1 MKIVI
6 TENKIFDT
14 IYKYIDK
21 YFNPNEIDWVYGEND
36 EADWQENPEN
46 EHFLI
51 FYEGYYLDEYESNV
65 FFHYFDEDYYD
76 SESSINSSPV
86 LEVLGE
92 YAKHL
97 DTIFGNHWVEPMKKW
112 FQDKFN
118 LPVNTVSTYYDDNE
132 D

>member
-1 MKIVI
+1 MKILI
-6 TENKIFDT
+6 KENKIFDT

-65 FFHYFDEDYYD
+65 FFHYFDADYYD
-76 SESSINSSPV
+76 SPSSIDSAPV

-97 DTIFGNHWVEPMKKW
+97 ETMFGNHWEEPMKKW
-112 FQDKFN
+112 FQDNFK
-118 LPVNTVSTYYDDNE
+118 LPVKTISTYYDYEN
-132 D
+132 

>member
-1 MKIVI
+1 MKVLI

-36 EADWQENPEN
+36 EDDWQENPEN

-65 FFHYFDEDYYD
+65 FFHYFDVDYYD
-76 SESSINSSPV
+76 SEPSRDSAPI

-97 DTIFGNHWVEPMKKW
+97 DTIFGDHWYEPMKKW
-112 FQDKFN
+112 FQDNFN
-118 LPVNTVSTYYDDNE
+118 LPVNTVSSYYSE

>member
-1 MKIVI
+1 MKVLI

-51 FYEGYYLDEYESNV
+51 FYEGYYLDEYEAG
-65 FFHYFDEDYYD
+65 YFEDEYDYEND
-76 SESSINSSPV
+76 I
-86 LEVLGE
+86 
-92 YAKHL
+92 
-97 DTIFGNHWVEPMKKW
+97 DI
-112 FQDKFN
+112 
-118 LPVNTVSTYYDDNE
+118 
-132 D
+132 